1 MPGVSPIPA
10 RIAIGVTGHRRLR
23 NEPALASAVSAVLD
37 RIEQLAPSLRKTPL
51 ELTVITPL
59 AEGADRLVAREVLKR
74 PGSHLEAVLP
84 LEKDDYAAD
93 FELPGSQAE
102 FEALLFSARTR
113 RRLPPSPSRADAYA
127 AAGRFVVD
135 HCDVLIALWD
145 GVRESGQGGTA
156 EIVQYARDTQ
166 CPLFWV
172 RADLGAEPT
181 FEPGRGINAGALQD
195 LDAFNAERVDEVKV
209 FEKASDRCRALKRI
223 AREAGFSLERLQEA
237 CTEVLP
243 QYYRT
248 DILALRYQHLYLKA
262 GSLVYAL
269 ATGAVAVAALQA
281 LFFPEWP
288 LPALIEAALIGA
300 ALAIVWLGHKQRW
313 HAKWIDYRFLA
324 ERFRSALFLAFARA
338 EVAAPRPPRHLS
350 LSYSSQDWMIAAF
363 MSFWSRLSR
372 PGHAAGPDF
381 SSLRSF
387 ILEAW
392 IDDQIEYHRNTSRRH
407 GRRNARLAR
416 IGAGL
421 LGLTLAAALGHF
433 IGLGGR
439 FVERILPAIAIISP
453 ALAAALAAVRTH
465 REYLRNSLRSREM
478 AQHLEELKAR
488 MMKSQNL
495 SEIIPLIQEAE
506 QVMLYENADWRVVV
520 RFHEI
525 ELPA

>member
-74 PGSHLEAVLP
+74 PGARLEAVLP
-84 LEKDDYAAD
+84 LEPDDYAAD
-93 FELPGSQAE
+93 FERPGSRAE
-102 FEALLFSARTR
+102 FETLLSSAAAL

-135 HCDVLIALWD
+135 HCDILIAVWD
-145 GVRESGQGGTA
+145 GGRENGHGGTA
-156 EIVQYARDTQ
+156 EIVQYARDTH

-172 RADLGAEPT
+172 RAGLDTEPT
-181 FEPGRGINAGALQD
+181 FEPGRGFEVRAFQD
-195 LDAFNAERVDEVKV
+195 LDAFNAERVDEAKV
-209 FEKASDRCRALKRI
+209 LEKTAGRCRELRET
-223 AREAGFSLERLQEA
+223 ARQAGFALGKFSELCSEILR
-237 CTEVLP
+237 

-262 GSLVYAL
+262 GSLVYVL
-269 ATGAVAVAALQA
+269 ATAAVAAAALQA
-281 LFFPEWP
+281 LFFPGRP
-288 LPALIEAALIGA
+288 LLALVEAAFIGA
-300 ALAIVWLGHKQRW
+300 ALAVVWLGHRGRW

-338 EVAAPRPPRHLS
+338 EMAAPRPPRHLS
-350 LSYSSQDWMIAAF
+350 LSYSSQDWMIRAF
-363 MSFWSRLSR
+363 LSFWSGLPR
-372 PGHAAGPDF
+372 PDRAAGSEF
-381 SSLRSF
+381 SSLRTFLLKS
-387 ILEAW
+387 W
-392 IDDQIEYHRNTSRRH
+392 IDDQIQYHQSTSRRH

-416 IGAGL
+416 LGGVL
-421 LGLTLAAALGHF
+421 LGLTLAPVIGHLIGWGGETGERVVLGAAIVF
-433 IGLGGR
+433 
-439 FVERILPAIAIISP
+439 PAV
-453 ALAAALAAVRTH
+453 AAALAAIRTH

-478 AQHLEELKAR
+478 ARHLEELKAG
-488 MMKSQNL
+488 MMNSHDREGL
-495 SEIIPLIQEAE
+495 LARIQEAE